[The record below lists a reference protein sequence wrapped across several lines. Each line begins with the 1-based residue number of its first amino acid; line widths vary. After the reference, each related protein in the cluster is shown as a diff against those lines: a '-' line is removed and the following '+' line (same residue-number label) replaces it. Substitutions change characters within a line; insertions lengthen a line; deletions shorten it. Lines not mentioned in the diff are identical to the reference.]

1 MELGAPSARNSCQ
14 ISCAL
19 EGTSWSGRRL
29 KSCTANQNLQQCH
42 TQSITTS
49 RKCVYSVNFAF
60 FMTSFTLITHAL
72 FSLATRKHS
81 SAFYSSS
88 IMLLQH
94 TRLQKN
100 INLYRSQ
107 IIEILTAGFLSWILI
122 PGTLGT
128 GLDLLGPLAPPPGR
142 SPISSHAAGWVRDCS
157 HWNTSEKNR
166 IRWDRIEGLVTWPTE
181 SHDQQVRTEWTF
193 GNASVSVHVRWDPNR
208 QIPANSG

>member
-1 MELGAPSARNSCQ
+1 M
-14 ISCAL
+14 
-19 EGTSWSGRRL
+19 
-29 KSCTANQNLQQCH
+29 
-42 TQSITTS
+42 SILH
-49 RKCVYSVNFAF
+49 FLWLI
-60 FMTSFTLITHAL
+60 TLITHAL
-72 FSLATRKHS
+72 FSLATKKHS